1 VFLVFSAIFNWLIA
15 AGALTGFIAYKLLA
29 RWDLR
34 HRWEATRLDP
44 ACTLLLRVFGFERRT
59 QRLLEELGLR
69 WRHLGPIRLIAGTD
83 LR

>member
-1 VFLVFSAIFNWLIA
+1 
-15 AGALTGFIAYKLLA
+15 
-29 RWDLR
+29 LR

-44 ACTLLLRVFGFERRT
+44 ACTLLLLRVFGFERRT